1 MITAKIFR
9 NSRGAVSGF
18 EISGHAGNAE
28 HGGDIVCAAVS
39 AIAYTAAGYFSEKKC
54 GEKPFE
60 YSEREG
66 FMKLSAPQIGTEAS
80 EDRAAADAVLEA
92 AVIGLKQIA
101 LSYGTEY
108 IKVID

>member
-18 EISGHAGNAE
+18 EISGHAGDAE
-28 HGGDIVCAAVS
+28 QRGQPVCAAVS

>member
-18 EISGHAGNAE
+18 EISGHAGYAE

-39 AIAYTAAGYFSEKKC
+39 AIAYTAAGYFSEKKY
-54 GEKPFE
+54 GGKPLE

-66 FMKLSAPQIGTEAS
+66 FMKLSADRRRSSGRQSGGRRRAGGRGNRPEA
-80 EDRAAADAVLEA
+80 DCIFIRNGIYKGD
-92 AVIGLKQIA
+92 
-101 LSYGTEY
+101 
-108 IKVID
+108 